1 MSPFATA
8 TQTAPRATAMPW
20 GLKPSR
26 MVFTTWFVRGSM
38 REIVPAAWFVTQ
50 IAPAPAASASGSS
63 PVGMIASTLPVAAS
77 IRQTAFLPRHGT
89 QADPKP
95 TATSVGWLPTGMRL
109 IRLVAASIRQTVP
122 SPTFATQAAPAPNA
136 TWPGSTP
143 LGELNLFW
151 ILPFRMLTREI
162 ADGSDAWKSVGGC
175 VIQREPAPAA
185 TNNAVLPG
193 SLSLSSTAS
202 VDGSMCTSSL
212 CAKLPTNS
220 PRPPAATSPAGFA
233 SLSPPTKSARSERA
247 PTRVRVSSLP
257 STTQTDPYPV
267 TTFPGKRPTRVT
279 STTLLVRGS
288 TFTSEL
294 GTTVGG

>member
-8 TQTAPRATAMPW
+8 TQTAPSATAMPW

-77 IRQTAFLPRHGT
+77 IRQTAFLPRQGT

-95 TATSVGWLPTGMRL
+95 TATSVGWLPTAMRL
-109 IRLVAASIRQTVP
+109 IRLVPASIRHTVP

-136 TWPGSTP
+136 TCPGNTP

-162 ADGSDAWKSVGGC
+162 AAGSDEQSRSPRELEPLVDRERRWIDVHELALREAADEESAAAGGDKPGRLREPEPADQVRAAGAGAHSRECLVLAVDDPDGS
-175 VIQREPAPAA
+175 
-185 TNNAVLPG
+185 
-193 SLSLSSTAS
+193 
-202 VDGSMCTSSL
+202 
-212 CAKLPTNS
+212 
-220 PRPPAATSPAGFA
+220 
-233 SLSPPTKSARSERA
+233 
-247 PTRVRVSSLP
+247 VSGYDL
-257 STTQTDPYPV
+257 
-267 TTFPGKRPTRVT
+267 FR
-279 STTLLVRGS
+279 
-288 TFTSEL
+288 
-294 GTTVGG
+294 